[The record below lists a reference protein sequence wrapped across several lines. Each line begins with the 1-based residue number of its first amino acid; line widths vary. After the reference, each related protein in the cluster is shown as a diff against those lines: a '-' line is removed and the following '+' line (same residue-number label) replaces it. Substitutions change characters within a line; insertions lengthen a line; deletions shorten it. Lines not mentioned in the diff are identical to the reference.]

1 MILIELYWI
10 IPCEDGQLFTVTAR
24 MILLGFLCVEM
35 GSCLR
40 FTTRSVL
47 SYSVWRL
54 AALLSLPEW
63 SLLSYYVWRLA
74 ALLSLPEWFLL
85 SYSVWRWSSLYCHY
99 QNDPHW
105 VILYQDGHLF
115 TATTRMVIIELFCIK
130 MGSSLP
136 SQSERSLLS
145 YSVRRWAALGPV
157 EHFSPC
163 GEQDHKTALEPWTT
177 M

>member
-10 IPCEDGQLFTVTAR
+10 ISCEDGQLFTVTAR
-24 MILLGFLCVEM
+24 MILLGLFCVKM
-35 GSCLR
+35 GSSLR
-40 FTTRSVL
+40 SLPEWSVL

-54 AALLSLPEW
+54 TALLSLPEW

-105 VILYQDGHLF
+105 VILYQDGQLF
-115 TATTRMVIIELFCIK
+115 TVTARMILIELFCIK
-130 MGSSLP
+130 MGISLLPLPEWSS
-136 SQSERSLLS
+136 LS
-145 YSVRRWAALGPV
+145 YSVSRWAALCLHNQNDPYWV
-157 EHFSPC
+157 TLYED
-163 GEQDHKTALEPWTT
+163 EQL
-177 M
+177 